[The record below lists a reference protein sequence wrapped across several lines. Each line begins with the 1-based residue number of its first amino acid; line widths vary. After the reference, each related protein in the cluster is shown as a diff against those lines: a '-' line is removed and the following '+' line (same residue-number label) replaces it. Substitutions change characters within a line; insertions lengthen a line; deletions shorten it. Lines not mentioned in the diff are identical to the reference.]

1 MKANMGPKDRTVRV
15 LLGLLIGTTGLI
27 MRQWWGLIA
36 LIPLG
41 TAAMSFCPLYLPFGF
56 STKK

>member
-15 LLGLLIGTTGLI
+15 LMGLLIGTTGLI

>member
-15 LLGLLIGTTGLI
+15 LMGLLIGTTGLI
-27 MRQWWGLIA
+27 MRQWLGLIA